1 MTERSAGGSSVAGES
16 PDTLRTLAKST
27 RESTAAGTAR
37 GRSSFRKAD
46 APAALTAYDVW
57 SWGFGGRGALGNR
70 AFRDE
75 IAPYLVSELRGHGGT
90 LLVTCGLDHTIA
102 VCSSPARRAKAHDRC
117 IAR

>member
-1 MTERSAGGSSVAGES
+1 MAAASDRITMTDRDSSIVGES
-16 PDTLRTLAKST
+16 PDTTRTKQSVFTTRDST
-27 RESTAAGTAR
+27 RGGGTSR
-37 GRSSFRKAD
+37 RNQPD
-46 APAALTAYDVW
+46 PALSAYDVW

-102 VCSSPARRAKAHDRC
+102 VRA
-117 IAR
+117 